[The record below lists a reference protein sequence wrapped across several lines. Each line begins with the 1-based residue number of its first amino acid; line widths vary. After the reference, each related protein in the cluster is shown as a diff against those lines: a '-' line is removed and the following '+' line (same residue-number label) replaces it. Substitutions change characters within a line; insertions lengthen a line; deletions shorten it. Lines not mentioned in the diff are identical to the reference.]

1 MPTKYT
7 QCRIESQDEILIAL
21 LSEFDFE
28 SFEEIDPSISIAYIK
43 SENLTQ
49 EIKDEIEELI
59 KQRNI
64 NFQWSEVEDKNW
76 NELWESN
83 FQPIMID
90 DQIIIRAD
98 FHDKD
103 KSYKYDIVINPKMA
117 FGTGHHAT
125 TYMMMKLML
134 DMPIMNKVVFDYGCG
149 TGILAI
155 FASML
160 GAKSIFAIDI
170 EEESFL
176 NTIEN
181 ATINQVNNIET
192 LRGDIALSEGR
203 SFDLILANINKNVLL
218 ASVKHL
224 SNSLIE
230 QGQLLLSGILIQDF
244 DSINEAYT
252 NHGLQLK
259 QKMEREGWLC
269 LLYDKI

>member
-1 MPTKYT
+1 M

-28 SFEEIDPSISIAYIK
+28 SFEEIDPSASIAYIK
-43 SENLTQ
+43 SENLT
-49 EIKDEIEELI
+49 DEIRNEVEDLI
-59 KQRNI
+59 RQRNVS
-64 NFQWSEVEDKNW
+64 FQWSEVEDKNW

-98 FHDKD
+98 FHSKD
-103 KSYKYDIVINPKMA
+103 KTYKYDIVINPKMA

-125 TYMMMKLML
+125 TYMMMKVML
-134 DMPIMNKVVFDYGCG
+134 DLTINDKVVFDYGCG

-160 GAKSIFAIDI
+160 NAKNIFAIDI
-170 EEESFL
+170 EEESYL
-176 NTIEN
+176 NTLEN
-181 ATINQVNNIET
+181 ATINKVNNIEA
-192 LRGDIALSEGR
+192 LRGDISLAEGR
-203 SFDLILANINKNVLL
+203 SFNLILANINKNVLL
-218 ASVKHL
+218 ASTNQL
-224 SNSLIE
+224 SDSLLS

-244 DSINEAYT
+244 ESINEAYT
-252 NHGLQLK
+252 GQGFELK

-269 LLYDKI
+269 LLYNKN

>member
-1 MPTKYT
+1 MPTKYI

-28 SFEEIDPSISIAYIK
+28 SFEEIDPSTSIAYIK
-43 SENLTQ
+43 SENLTNDV
-49 EIKDEIEELI
+49 KAEIEDLI
-59 KQRNI
+59 SQRNVS
-64 NFQWSEVEDKNW
+64 FEWSEVEDKNW

-98 FHDKD
+98 FHEKD
-103 KSYKYDIVINPKMA
+103 KTYKYDIIINPKMA

-125 TYMMMKLML
+125 TFMMMKVML
-134 DMPIMNKVVFDYGCG
+134 DLPLKEKVVFDYGCG

-160 GAKSIFAIDI
+160 EAKNIFAIDI
-170 EEESFL
+170 EEESYL

-181 ATINQVNNIET
+181 ATINKVNNIEV
-192 LRGDIALSEGR
+192 LQGDITLAKGKI
-203 SFDLILANINKNVLL
+203 FDLILANINKNVLL
-218 ASVKHL
+218 ASTMEL
-224 SNSLIE
+224 SESLISG
-230 QGQLLLSGILIQDF
+230 GQLLLSGILIQDF
-244 DSINEAYT
+244 ESINETYT
-252 NHGLQLK
+252 NHGFQLK

-269 LLYDKI
+269 LLYNKN